1 MISIEIFSPISG
13 KGLEKEH
20 YECDKV
26 ESEENYIYLGA
37 IIRDNGD
44 ALQDR
49 KVIVTATDVGQNKT
63 MDSTGNWTKIVRKG
77 DKKHV
82 PFYPFN
88 YEFRTAGK
96 HVITFEC
103 EGVKESVELL
113 VKPKK
118 PKDKNK

>member
-1 MISIEIFSPISG
+1 MT
-13 KGLEKEH
+13 
-20 YECDKV
+20 
-26 ESEENYIYLGA
+26 
-37 IIRDNGD
+37 
-44 ALQDR
+44 
-49 KVIVTATDVGQNKT
+49 VTATDGRQNKT

-113 VKPKK
+113 IKPKK
-118 PKDKNK
+118 PKDKDK